1 MTTAATADSTSPT
14 LASPNPR
21 SARKMLVIA
30 VVVLAAIA
38 VRLVFF
44 SYQSGDYSAYFAQW
58 YDYIKQH
65 GGFAALKT
73 NFANYNEP
81 YLYLLTALTY
91 LPVPALAGIK
101 AMSVAFDF
109 LLAFFAYR
117 IVNLRYPQ
125 RWWPILAGA
134 IVLFLPT
141 VVLNSSMWG
150 QADAMYSAFGIGAVY
165 FLLRRRPWLACVFF
179 GLAFSFKLQIV
190 FLFPLLF
197 LLVLRKWVPWRA
209 LLVIPVVYVLLDVPA
224 LLLGASPGAVFSLYA
239 TQTGTYDQLTLNAP
253 NIYQY
258 FSTTTSTVLRYGG
271 IAVTGILLLA
281 LIIPVAVKR
290 IPLTPLRIVL
300 AATVSALLVP
310 YFLPAMHERYFYL
323 ADVLTVIAAFYLPRK
338 LWALPILEQF
348 ASFFSYLPFLLMTGG
363 RGGFGGGGTGQRPS
377 LPQQGTGGLPGGGFG
392 GGGGVNSGGRGG
404 NRGFTGGTGSGT
416 GGTAPSGGGGAY
428 GGAGSGNGGFTGG
441 GGAGNGGFTGGRGY
455 GGGGTG
461 AGGFGGG
468 GFPGGRG
475 GGAGAGGGSG
485 SAVIPFS
492 ILATVMLAALI
503 LAVWVAVREF
513 RKLDAAKNVAGESAE
528 SSLGIGSESVKK
540 PEAPA
545 GSSHDQ
551 QVELDGQV
559 WGSS

>member
-1 MTTAATADSTSPT
+1 MTTAVTADP
-14 LASPNPR
+14 AHPAQAAPNPR
-21 SARKMLVIA
+21 SARAMLVIA
-30 VVVLAAIA
+30 VIVLAALA
-38 VRLVFF
+38 VRLAFF
-44 SYQSGDYSAYFAQW
+44 SYQSGDYTAYFSQW
-58 YDYIKQH
+58 YTYIKGH

-81 YLYLLTALTY
+81 YLYLLAALTY

-101 AMSVAFDF
+101 AMSVVFDF

-117 IVNLRYPQ
+117 IVNLRYTN

-150 QADAMYSAFGIGAVY
+150 QADAMYGALGIGAVY
-165 FLLRRRPWLACVFF
+165 FLLRKRPWLACLFF

-190 FLFPLLF
+190 FLFPLLL

-239 TQTGTYDQLTLNAP
+239 TQAGTYDQLTLNAP
-253 NIYQY
+253 NVYQY
-258 FSTTTSTVLRYGG
+258 FNTTTSTALRYGG

-290 IPLTPLRIVL
+290 IPLTPLRIIL

-323 ADVLTVIAAFYLPRK
+323 ADVLTVLAAFYLPRK

-348 ASFFSYLPFLLMTGG
+348 ASLFSYLPFLLMTRGGGRFPGGFNRSGAGSGQPPALPAQGTGGLPGGASGGNGGGGGYGGGYGGGRFGGGSGGSGGSGSGGGAFGGGGSGGSGGVGG
-363 RGGFGGGGTGQRPS
+363 RGGFGGGGGF
-377 LPQQGTGGLPGGGFG
+377 GGRGFG
-392 GGGGVNSGGRGG
+392 GG
-404 NRGFTGGTGSGT
+404 
-416 GGTAPSGGGGAY
+416 A
-428 GGAGSGNGGFTGG
+428 
-441 GGAGNGGFTGGRGY
+441 
-455 GGGGTG
+455 
-461 AGGFGGG
+461 
-468 GFPGGRG
+468 
-475 GGAGAGGGSG
+475 GGAGAGGGG
-485 SAVIPFS
+485 GGGTAVIPFT
-492 ILATVMLAALI
+492 ILATVMLAALV

-513 RKLDAAKNVAGESAE
+513 RRIDPADNLAENPVGITSESA
-528 SSLGIGSESVKK
+528 KK
-540 PEAPA
+540 PGASADSDAEED
-545 GSSHDQ
+545 DQ
-551 QVELDGQV
+551 QVQLDGQV

>member
-1 MTTAATADSTSPT
+1 MTTAATADSARLTP
-14 LASPNPR
+14 APR
-21 SARKMLVIA
+21 DPGSARKMLVIA
-30 VVVLAAIA
+30 ILVLAAIA
-38 VRLVFF
+38 VRLGFF
-44 SYQSGDYSAYFAQW
+44 SYQSGDYNAYFAQW
-58 YDYIKQH
+58 YDYIKTH

-81 YLYLLTALTY
+81 YLYLLAALTY

-101 AMSVAFDF
+101 AMSVIFDF
-109 LLAFFAYR
+109 VLAFFAYR
-117 IVNLRYPQ
+117 IVNLRYTG

-165 FLLRRRPWLACVFF
+165 FLLRRKPWLACVFF

-209 LLVIPVVYVLLDVPA
+209 LLAIPVVYVLLDVPA

-239 TQTGTYDQLTLNAP
+239 TQTSTYDQLTLNAP
-253 NIYQY
+253 NVYQY

-281 LIIPVAVKR
+281 LIVPVAVKR
-290 IPLTPLRIVL
+290 VPLTPLRIVL

-323 ADVLTVIAAFYLPRK
+323 ADVLTVLAAFYLPRK

-348 ASFFSYLPFLLMTGG
+348 ASAFSYLPFLLMTGR
-363 RGGFGGGGTGQRPS
+363 RGGAPGAGFRGTGNGQPPA
-377 LPQQGTGGLPGGGFG
+377 LPQQGTGGLPGGGF
-392 GGGGVNSGGRGG
+392 R
-404 NRGFTGGTGSGT
+404 
-416 GGTAPSGGGGAY
+416 
-428 GGAGSGNGGFTGG
+428 GGAGAGPGG
-441 GGAGNGGFTGGRGY
+441 Y
-455 GGGGTG
+455 
-461 AGGFGGG
+461 
-468 GFPGGRG
+468 GGRG
-475 GGAGAGGGSG
+475 GGPGGGFGGRGFGGGAGGGGGRGGGGSG
-485 SAVIPFS
+485 TAVIPFS
-492 ILATVMLAALI
+492 ILATAMLAALV

-513 RKLDAAKNVAGESAE
+513 RRLGSAE
-528 SSLGIGSESVKK
+528 NSLGITKESVKK
-540 PEAPA
+540 PGPQADPGASGE
-545 GSSHDQ
+545 DQ
-551 QVELDGQV
+551 PVELDGQV
-559 WGSS
+559 WGSSQM